1 MALFQ
6 SLEIAALLIVMS
18 SNRARYGIM
27 ASMPS
32 FRISPRTPSGPVDL
46 FLLIAACRFL
56 IILMLM
62 VKSSRERVIYICAI
76 CAMFRLQPNTE
87 T

>member
-6 SLEIAALLIVMS
+6 SLGIAALLIVMP
-18 SNRARYGIM
+18 SNRIWYGIM

-32 FRISPRTPSGPVDL
+32 FRISPGTPFGPIDL
-46 FLLIAACRFL
+46 FFLIAASCFP

-62 VKSSRERVIYICAI
+62 VKGSPERVIFT
-76 CAMFRLQPNTE
+76 CAMFRLQPHTE
-87 T
+87 A